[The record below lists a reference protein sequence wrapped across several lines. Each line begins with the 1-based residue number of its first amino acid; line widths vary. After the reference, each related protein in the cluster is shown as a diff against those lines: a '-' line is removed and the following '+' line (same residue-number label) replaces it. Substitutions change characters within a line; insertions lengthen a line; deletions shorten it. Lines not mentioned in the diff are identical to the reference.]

1 MANNTLWKPLTKRKN
16 METREELIKKFT
28 LAKEIIEKRD
38 CLLDQIE
45 SFEDDIEEDEE
56 KLFPSSTIDDLK
68 AEQQKYSEPY
78 KDNGLE
84 TYLPILGWSL
94 FGWAALIIAG
104 FASENGA
111 LTVFLVVIYFLFD
124 IFVIFPFF
132 NIRTDIPHSEFMTLI
147 CFFLPVILVSLIY
160 MLIVKKDTLTFSQ
173 RKRIYDDKKA
183 EIDATLLEVETF
195 NKTIEQRNAERRMK
209 ISALESELDPIYI
222 RWDKEASS
230 WYPEDYKTLEAV
242 EFFIKK
248 LKNYQAETK
257 AEVINLYDEHLHR
270 ENLENLQQEAIANQL
285 EAQYR
290 HELRMQGF
298 QQELQ
303 QGLNDVRENLEDAIE
318 SEQNRHQAGQDEIM
332 DKLNE
337 MNSKHR

>member
-1 MANNTLWKPLTKRKN
+1 

-78 KDNGLE
+78 KDNGLK
-84 TYLPILGWSL
+84 TYLPILGWTL
-94 FGWAALIIAG
+94 FGWVAYLGLGFSEGGIGVTVLLALIYC
-104 FASENGA
+104 
-111 LTVFLVVIYFLFD
+111 VFD
-124 IFVIFPFF
+124 IFVILPFF
-132 NIRTDIPHSEFMTLI
+132 NIRVDIFHPDFMTLI
-147 CFFLPVILVSLIY
+147 YLLLPVMLFFLINEIKE
-160 MLIVKKDTLTFSQ
+160 KKDTLTYSQ

-195 NKTIEQRNAERRMK
+195 NKTIEQRNAERRK
-209 ISALESELDPIYI
+209 RISALEGELDPIYI

-230 WYPEDYKTLEAV
+230 WYPEDYKTLDAV

-257 AEVINLYDEHLHR
+257 SEVINLYDEYLHR
-270 ENLENLQQEAIANQL
+270 KKLENLQSKSYENQL
-285 EAQYR
+285 VAQR
-290 HELRMQGF
+290 INELQVQDL

-303 QGLNDVRENLEDAIE
+303 QGLNDVREN
-318 SEQNRHQAGQDEIM
+318 HQASQNEIM

-337 MNSKHR
+337 MDSKNR

>member
-1 MANNTLWKPLTKRKN
+1 

-94 FGWAALIIAG
+94 FGWAGLIYAG
-104 FASENGA
+104 FDAGYGA
-111 LTVFLVVIYFLFD
+111 LTVFLAVIYFLFD

-147 CFFLPVILVSLIY
+147 CFFLPLILVSLICI
-160 MLIVKKDTLTFSQ
+160 LIVKKDTLTFSQ

-195 NKTIEQRNAERRMK
+195 NKTIEQRNTERRKK
-209 ISALESELDPIYI
+209 ISALESELDPIYT

-230 WYPEDYKTLEAV
+230 WYPEDYKTLDAV

-257 AEVINLYDEHLHR
+257 AEVINLYDEYLHR
-270 ENLENLQQEAIANQL
+270 ENLKNLQQEAIENQL

-298 QQELQ
+298 QQDLQ
-303 QGLNDVRENLEDAIE
+303 QRLNDVRENLEDAIE